1 MSQEN
6 VEIVRRMVEAFNS
19 ADMSRAI
26 SSFHADA
33 EFTSALTEAR
43 TYVGSEGLAEYV
55 DDISLAWESWRSA
68 DDQFVDVDDE
78 RVVWLYRIIGTGRGS
93 GVPVDQRLSVVW
105 TMRYG
110 LIWRGQSYLDHRQ
123 ALEAVGLAD

>member
-19 ADMSRAI
+19 EDMSRAI
-26 SSFHADA
+26 SSFHADV
-33 EFTSALTEAR
+33 EFTSALAEAK
-43 TYVGSEGLAEYV
+43 TYVGSQGLAEYV
-55 DDISLAWESWRSA
+55 DDISSAWESWRSE

-93 GVPVDQRLSVVW
+93 WVPVDQRLSVVW
-105 TMRYG
+105 TMRDG
-110 LIWRGQSYLDHRQ
+110 LIWRGQSYLDHQQ
-123 ALEAVGLAD
+123 ALKAVGLAE